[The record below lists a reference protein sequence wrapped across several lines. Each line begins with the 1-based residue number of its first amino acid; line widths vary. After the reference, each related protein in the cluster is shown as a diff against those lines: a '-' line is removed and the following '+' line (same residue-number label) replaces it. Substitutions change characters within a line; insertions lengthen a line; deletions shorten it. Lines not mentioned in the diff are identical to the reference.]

1 MTIWTSRAGSYYLH
15 PLVATAAGIS
25 KILMVPY
32 CLKTLL
38 FFLRLNVG
46 VLNVGVE
53 ENCFLFLLFTI
64 HVAVEIVIIVL
75 LFVADV
81 GVDLLVV
88 VVVGVDS
95 LKAR

>member
-1 MTIWTSRAGSYYLH
+1 MTIWTSCAGSYYLH

-46 VLNVGVE
+46 VE

-75 LFVADV
+75 LFVVDV

>member
-1 MTIWTSRAGSYYLH
+1 MTIWTSCAGSYYLH

-46 VLNVGVE
+46 VE
-53 ENCFLFLLFTI
+53 ENCFLFLLFTV
-64 HVAVEIVIIVL
+64 HVAVEIVIIV
-75 LFVADV
+75 DV